1 MTYRTDEDEAVIETR
16 VVHDTHRRATTLL
29 SDVTATGGA
38 PADAVGSLHGL
49 VVPML
54 RHHHES
60 EDGDLWPTI
69 VEAAPSL
76 AGRLDAL
83 SREHDTLD
91 EALSRMAATLT
102 PVTAGEVRGLVHEHL
117 DHEEPILFPAL
128 RAHVTT
134 ADWDAFSER
143 TVATAPQEGI
153 ELMVALF
160 FEVAPAADV
169 EVLLRHL
176 PPEAQAGIP
185 AMRAAGDRIL
195 AALAPH
201 ESVGA
206 GRAGRHGTG

>member
-29 SDVTATGGA
+29 ADATASGDA
-38 PADAVGSLHGL
+38 PADAVTALHRL

-60 EDGDLWPTI
+60 EDRDLWPTI
-69 VEAAPSL
+69 IDAAPAL
-76 AGRLDAL
+76 IGRLDDL
-83 SREHDTLD
+83 SRDHDRLD
-91 EALSRMAATLT
+91 AALDGLAADLT
-102 PVTAGEVRGLVHEHL
+102 PEMSRTVRDLLHEHL

-128 RAHVTT
+128 RAHVTA